1 MTFVTK
7 LRLRSGDREALDR
20 VVEDIRSAAERKGA
34 ELKGPHSRPPDRLRV
49 PQYRSLDAVAEY
61 SAWDYT
67 VYARDLEI
75 VGHDDLARSIASRDF
90 PSSIHVE
97 VEVERV
103 DPVGSR
109 DR

>member
-7 LRLRSGDREALDR
+7 LRLRSGDREVLDR
-20 VVEDIRSAAERKGA
+20 VVTDIRSRAERKGA

-49 PQYRSLDAVAEY
+49 PQYRSLDTVAEY
-61 SAWDYT
+61 PAWDYT

-103 DPVGSR
+103 DPVGSS